1 MWAALKS
8 DLSEFVSGVAEETDQ
23 VIGSATKFNDEGEVL
38 EGGFEATGV
47 VQSPED
53 EVTRLQGHV
62 ETYAEALDESD
73 ETVQAFLD
81 SFKIDDKTQA
91 IAKILED
98 HPETVKKHFEALV
111 PTEISYE
118 LFWMRYFYRC
128 DPDRIANEWQQEE
141 EANRHARAKALSGG
155 LSSVTSLFGG
165 AMAAV
170 SKAVA
175 SDSRGS
181 EGEVPVSPFGNQ
193 SSTTGSGK
201 GGGLYLF
208 GSGGRPPFVMNT
220 AVDEDD
226 DVGEEEEEEE
236 LGWDDDEEEGEEEDE
251 EDPSNVMDVSEEITF
266 SGGNHPDIDRLSEQ
280 LVQALSERD
289 ALKETISMQNK
300 EIANLKEGK
309 VPEAGASAKDF
320 ERLKLSLFE
329 KDAELAALKAS
340 LDDTHEA
347 DEDDNSKKDA
357 AKIAALERDVA
368 RLTSLVSDRD
378 AELAA
383 AKEAVEDVRKDMAQ
397 MRETAASG
405 QEVLQSSL
413 DMAKAETDSLRQALE
428 SSSGNSEELEATKEE
443 LTFAQAKVE
452 ALTLELETMKKELA
466 DNKQYSVNLEQE
478 MKELE
483 KKLVLLQAKP
493 TEGVP
498 AVEKTPNHGIV
509 DQPPAAVAPE
519 EGERA
524 SPSSE
529 STGVKVDAAP
539 PVRPSDAEDD
549 WGDDWGDEEEE

>member
-8 DLSEFVSGVAEETDQ
+8 DLSEFVTGVAEETDQ
-23 VIGSATKFNDEGEVL
+23 VIGSATKFSDEGEVL

-53 EVTRLQGHV
+53 EVARLQGHV

-73 ETVQAFLD
+73 ETVHAFLD
-81 SFKIDDKTQA
+81 SFKIDEKTQE

-98 HPETVKKHFEALV
+98 HPETIKKHFEALV

-118 LFWMRYFYRC
+118 LFWQRYFYRC
-128 DPDRIANEWQQEE
+128 DEDRIAREWEQEE
-141 EANRHARAKALSGG
+141 EANRQARANALAGG

-175 SDSRGS
+175 ADSRGS
-181 EGEVPVSPFGNQ
+181 GGEVPVSPFGNQ
-193 SSTTGSGK
+193 SASTASAK

-226 DVGEEEEEEE
+226 DIGEEEEEEE
-236 LGWDDDEEEGEEEDE
+236 LGWDDDEEEGEEEEE
-251 EDPSNVMDVSEEITF
+251 EDPSNAMDVSEEITF

-289 ALKETISMQNK
+289 ALKETIAMQNR

-309 VPEAGASAKDF
+309 APETGASAKDF

-340 LDDTHEA
+340 LDDTHE
-347 DEDDNSKKDA
+347 DDKDDNSKKDA
-357 AKIAALERDVA
+357 AKIAALERDVG
-368 RLTSLVSDRD
+368 RLNSLVSERD

-383 AKEAVEDVRKDMAQ
+383 AKEAAEELRNDMVR

-428 SSSGNSEELEATKEE
+428 SSSGSSEELEAAKDE
-443 LTFAQAKVE
+443 LTCAQAKIE
-452 ALTLELETMKKELA
+452 ALTLELQTTTKELA
-466 DNKQYSVNLEQE
+466 DSKQYSVNMEQE
-478 MKELE
+478 VKELE
-483 KKLVLLQAKP
+483 EQLAVLQAKLSAGIP
-493 TEGVP
+493 
-498 AVEKTPNHGIV
+498 VEQAPKDGIV
-509 DQPPAAVAPE
+509 DQPPAEVAPE
-519 EGERA
+519 EQERA

>member
-23 VIGSATKFNDEGEVL
+23 VIGSATKFSDEGEVL

-81 SFKIDDKTQA
+81 SFKIDDRTQE

-118 LFWMRYFYRC
+118 LFWKRYFYRC
-128 DPDRIANEWQQEE
+128 DPDRIAKEWEQEE
-141 EANRHARAKALSGG
+141 EANRLSRAKALSGG

-226 DVGEEEEEEE
+226 DEGEEEEEE
-236 LGWDDDEEEGEEEDE
+236 LGWDDDEEGEEEED

-289 ALKETISMQNK
+289 ALKETIAIQNK

-309 VPEAGASAKDF
+309 APETGAIAKDF

-340 LDDTHEA
+340 LDDTHE
-347 DEDDNSKKDA
+347 DDKDDNSKKDA
-357 AKIAALERDVA
+357 AKIAALERDVD
-368 RLTSLVSDRD
+368 RLNSIVADRD

-383 AKEAVEDVRKDMAQ
+383 AREAVEDTRKDMSR
-397 MRETAASG
+397 MRDATASG

-413 DMAKAETDSLRQALE
+413 DMAKAETESLRQALE
-428 SSSGNSEELEATKEE
+428 SSSGNSEELEATREE
-443 LTFAQAKVE
+443 LTFAQAKIE

-466 DNKQYSVNLEQE
+466 DTKQYSVNMEQE
-478 MKELE
+478 MKEQLMF
-483 KKLVLLQAKP
+483 LQVKETQVIP
-493 TEGVP
+493 GV
-498 AVEKTPNHGIV
+498 EQTPVHGIL
-509 DQPPAAVAPE
+509 DQPPTAVAPE